1 MLVHINTTLW
11 VTQHW
16 EISQKKIKM
25 CMDLWVPES
34 SDPWGISVKVTLSP
48 LCFSKI
54 EAAVAAAR
62 AAFPGWSSR
71 SPQERSQ
78 VLHRLADLLEMSLED
93 LAQAESKDQ
102 GESRWRVW
110 RAHSAGLFLLLLLGS
125 LSQSQGLSA
134 AVPYK
139 MLYGKVIHYSDV
151 SDSFPP
157 SSLSG
162 GLLLLNCN
170 GWNAALFSCYPSW
183 DRQAGW
189 HIRFS

>member
-25 CMDLWVPES
+25 CIDLWVPES
-34 SDPWGISVKVTLSP
+34 SDAWGISVKATLSP
-48 LCFSKI
+48 LCSSKI
-54 EAAVAAAR
+54 EAAVEAAR

-110 RAHSAGLFLLLLLGS
+110 RAHSAGLFLFLLPGS

-183 DRQAGW
+183 HRQAGW